1 MKLRAELFAFCQ
13 PFCNI
18 RSHVVG
24 LERAETHAL
33 YPIERC
39 GELDRV
45 AYARPTVSAVCR
57 KVYADENYLRKAFLF
72 ERGYLFSY
80 VFERLRTHAP
90 ARIWNDTV
98 GAETVAAVLDF
109 DRRPRALAKIVYQL
123 AREFFAVFVLSY
135 ANDPLTRAEEFIDH
149 VGNLLVRAVA
159 GDDIRLGEQTRVL
172 GERLRH
178 AAREHYNGV
187 RMQLSQ
193 MAHILPRLAVA
204 LGGYGAGVDYVDIR
218 LFARPYTFEAALY
231 QRLLHRLRFILI
243 DLAPESAECDFHVIT
258 AAKAALPLS
267 FAVKLYSISPS
278 CASPRG

>member
-1 MKLRAELFAFCQ
+1 MQ
-13 PFCNI
+13 PSSI
-18 RSHVVG
+18 
-24 LERAETHAL
+24 L
-33 YPIERC
+33 
-39 GELDRV
+39 
-45 AYARPTVSAVCR
+45 
-57 KVYADENYLRKAFLF
+57 
-72 ERGYLFSY
+72 
-80 VFERLRTHAP
+80 
-90 ARIWNDTV
+90 
-98 GAETVAAVLDF
+98 TVAL
-109 DRRPRALAKIVYQL
+109 VYQL

-135 ANDPLTRAEEFIDH
+135 AHYPLTRAEEFIDH

-193 MAHILPRLAVA
+193 VAHILSRLAVA

-243 DLAPESAECDFHVIT
+243 DLAAKRITLKFHRV
-258 AAKAALPLS
+258 
-267 FAVKLYSISPS
+267 SPKNL
-278 CASPRG
+278 

>member
-1 MKLRAELFAFCQ
+1 MSAEYIMAGGNEQVILC
-13 PFCNI
+13 
-18 RSHVVG
+18 
-24 LERAETHAL
+24 
-33 YPIERC
+33 
-39 GELDRV
+39 
-45 AYARPTVSAVCR
+45 
-57 KVYADENYLRKAFLF
+57 
-72 ERGYLFSY
+72 ERGIRTYDDYMRNTLDLAAVPMLKELTHLPVIVDPSHATGIA
-80 VFERLRTHAP
+80 RLVRPMALAAAACGFRTHAP
-90 ARIWNDTV
+90 ARIRNDAV

-135 ANDPLTRAEEFIDH
+135 AHYPLTRAEEFIDH

-159 GDDIRLGEQTRVL
+159 GDDIRLGEQTCVL

-178 AAREHYNGV
+178 AAREHYNGI

-231 QRLLHRLRFILI
+231 QRQLHRLRFILI
-243 DLAPESAECDFHVIT
+243 DLAPESAECDLHIIT